1 MNKKNLIE
9 KLKDKLFEITKAEGF
24 LTYIYTDK
32 IYQYCISVFEEK
44 IILNVFRIEKGLLRK
59 KLKPVESFELTQKEF
74 EEILYTTFNDFITK
88 NRL

>member
-9 KLKDKLFEITKAEGF
+9 KLKDKVFEITKAEGF
-24 LTYIYTDK
+24 LTYIYTDN

-44 IILNVFRIEKGLLRK
+44 IIFNVFRIEKGFLKK

-74 EEILYTTFNDFITK
+74 EVIMYTTFNDFITK